1 MATIQQQIDVAGDA
15 AVVRQTWSRFV
26 LWARTGSGRL
36 ACDELACVD
45 AVRAGLVDFVPAPD
59 GRTTVVFRLEEQED
73 GPSPLELRRHLGHDL
88 VVFKDYVERRAP
100 LGHGHSEAEEVALQ
114 TEAARR
120 GDPPRHAQPSREG
133 DTTFFSSH
141 FPT

>member
-1 MATIQQQIDVAGDA
+1 MATIQQQIDVAADA
-15 AVVRQTWSRFV
+15 DLVRQTWSRFV
-26 LWARTGSGRL
+26 QWAHTGPGRL

-45 AVRAGLVDFVPAPD
+45 AVRAGLVDFVPATG
-59 GRTTVVFRLEEQED
+59 GRTTVVFRLEEQEE

-88 VVFKDYVERRAP
+88 VVFKDYVERRGP
-100 LGHGHSEAEEVALQ
+100 SGRGHSQ
-114 TEAARR
+114 TEEAALESESSRR
-120 GDPPRHAQPSREG
+120 GDKPRHVQPSSES